1 MPASLYLLGV
11 IVVMAGIGLSIALH
25 EIGHLVPAKRFG
37 VKVTQYM
44 VGFGPTIWS
53 RRRGET
59 EYGIKAIPLGG
70 YIRMIGMFP
79 PGKDSDESVLR
90 ASSTGRFS
98 LMVDDA
104 RRSSLEEVTLE
115 DRDRVFWKLPVR
127 KRLVIMLGGPMMNL
141 LISILL
147 FTVTLVGFGV
157 ATAKTTVDI
166 VLPCMPTSANPN
178 GIASADGRCVGSEPS
193 AAAAM
198 GLQSGDTVIAVNGTP
213 TLVWTDLTSSIRAS
227 GGRDVEVTIQR
238 GSQQITTSVLVPF
251 IEVDVL
257 NERGLPTGE
266 TTRRGFL
273 GVGPQIAYERQPL
286 ASVPSTMWSITE
298 RSAWAVMTLPV
309 RVYELAVDT
318 VTGAGRSLDS
328 PVSVVGVADI
338 GGDVAAASSEPL
350 RGRIAFIIS
359 MLAGLNLFLFLF
371 NLLPMLPL
379 DGGHVAGALWEGAR
393 RGVAR
398 LRGRP
403 DPGPVDVAKA
413 LPVAYAVTLALLL
426 VASVVIIADVINP
439 ISL

>member
-11 IVVMAGIGLSIALH
+11 LVVMAGIGLSIALH

-79 PGKDSDESVLR
+79 PGKDGDESVLR

-104 RRSSLEEVTLE
+104 RRQSLEEVTQE
-115 DRDRVFWKLPVR
+115 DRHRVFWKLPVH
-127 KRLVIMLGGPMMNL
+127 KRLVIMLGGPLMNL

-147 FTVTLVGFGV
+147 FTVTLVGVGV
-157 ATAKTTVDI
+157 ATASTKVDV
-166 VLPCMPTSANPN
+166 VLPCLPTSANPN
-178 GIASADGRCVGSEPS
+178 GIAGTNGTCVGSEPS

-198 GLQSGDTVIAVNGTP
+198 GLQPGDTITAVNGQPATQ
-213 TLVWTDLTSSIRAS
+213 WTDLTSVIRAS
-227 GGRDVEVTIQR
+227 GGRDVTVSVRR
-238 GSQQITTSVLVPF
+238 GSQEITTSVVVPF
-251 IEVDVL
+251 IEIDVL
-257 NERGLPTGE
+257 SDRGLPTGE
-266 TTRRGFL
+266 KERRGFL
-273 GVGPQIAYERQPL
+273 GIGPEIAYEQQPL
-286 ASVPSTMWSITE
+286 SSVPTTMWSITT

-350 RGRIAFIIS
+350 RGRIGFIIG

-393 RGVAR
+393 RSVAR
-398 LRGRP
+398 WRGRP

-413 LPVAYAVTLALLL
+413 LPAAYAVTLGLLV